1 MKDILF
7 ETTESTP
14 LLSKND
20 GSDQSSDGTLKT
32 YDTSEESSSSSLR
45 SNEFHPDPSSIVISL
60 HGSIDNGNDNGNDND
75 NDNEDHKHEHI
86 HIHKHGHGHENVC
99 EEMEGLPSII
109 EGVVEEFHD
118 ITEAAFDEIHKAD
131 EDENYMIEMGLTRN
145 LSILHDDVVEASGVL
160 QGGSEDQNDIETGC
174 GDTGGEPSVAEVII
188 PLGAYLLL
196 FSAIVA
202 MSTVGPLLQLQD
214 DTTATMKVLWRMVG
228 TSILLAPLAFVDVCY
243 HSGMPKLTSPQWFT
257 FFLSTFWFVVMAIGF
272 CLSLDYTSVG
282 NAVILSN
289 SLALILL
296 VGRLCTGAHV
306 TMLEFTGAMVAF
318 SGAVLCSRD
327 AADAMD
333 NGNID
338 SGGLGATLIGD
349 LLAIASAIGGVGY
362 VTMAKTSR
370 AHVSLCVFMFLTMS
384 VGSVMVLIFQ
394 LTVLREKVT
403 WDCDPSHGF
412 WGFLVWNR
420 FDRLPLELM
429 MVLICN
435 LVGTMGYVR
444 AMPHFDSIVICSVQ
458 LLEPV
463 IAEFLS
469 YFAGVGVLPGILGWI
484 GNAAVAG
491 GTLVVL
497 YESQK
502 PRDASRASSNKP
514 KSVD

>member
-1 MKDILF
+1 MKDIVF
-7 ETTESTP
+7 DTTESTP

-32 YDTSEESSSSSLR
+32 YDTSEESLSSSLR

-60 HGSIDNGNDNGNDND
+60 HGNVDND
-75 NDNEDHKHEHI
+75 SDNEDHKHEHI
-86 HIHKHGHGHENVC
+86 HEHGHGHKNDS
-99 EEMEGLPSII
+99 EEIEGLPSII

-188 PLGAYLLL
+188 PLSAYLLL

-257 FFLSTFWFVVMAIGF
+257 FSLSTFWFVVMAIAF

-318 SGAVLCSRD
+318 AGAVLCSRD

-333 NGNID
+333 NGND
-338 SGGLGATLIGD
+338 SVSGGLGATLIGD
-349 LLAIASAIGGVGY
+349 LLSIASAIGGVGY

-370 AHVSLCVFMFLTMS
+370 AHMSLYVFMFLTMS
-384 VGSVMVLIFQ
+384 VGSVMVVIFQ

-403 WDCDPSHGF
+403 WDCDASHGF

-469 YFAGVGVLPGILGWI
+469 YFAGVGVLPGIVGWI

-491 GTLVVL
+491 GTFVVL
-497 YESQK
+497 SESQK
-502 PRDASRASSNKP
+502 PQKPHDASLASNNKS